1 MISRGQR
8 EPYPH
13 SAGDN
18 QTSRQE
24 DEEMAKQKDTVTVRI
39 AGETRA
45 VAWSGGVFAGDPDLV
60 LAARRLAAI
69 NAEVEVLP
77 PGGYGVADENTRQ
90 GAMIAML
97 GAANGRGLVVEQDD
111 ELWQGLRGDDEP
123 PGPIY

>member
-1 MISRGQR
+1 
-8 EPYPH
+8 
-13 SAGDN
+13 
-18 QTSRQE
+18 
-24 DEEMAKQKDTVTVRI
+24 MAKQKDTVTVRI

-45 VAWSGGVFAGDPDLV
+45 IAWSGGVFAGDPDLV

-111 ELWQGLRGDDEP
+111 ELWHGLRGDDEP